1 MSCRKEPSI
10 ETTSMTC
17 RPRTVARTRS
27 ASQRAYCR
35 AASACSEPSSAT
47 RIVLIMAG
55 RSWPPLTPARA
66 RVQGRPLQ
74 TAGGPLRG
82 EAAMSRRDEALCEEL
97 KEVARRLG
105 MQVREE
111 VLLREVGYR
120 VRSGACRVRG
130 AEVIFLDRH
139 LQPAE
144 RLEVL
149 LDALAGR
156 DLEGLYVS
164 PALRRLVERRSG

>member
-1 MSCRKEPSI
+1 MPRQD
-10 ETTSMTC
+10 ET
-17 RPRTVARTRS
+17 
-27 ASQRAYCR
+27 
-35 AASACSEPSSAT
+35 
-47 RIVLIMAG
+47 
-55 RSWPPLTPARA
+55 
-66 RVQGRPLQ
+66 
-74 TAGGPLRG
+74 
-82 EAAMSRRDEALCEEL
+82 LCEEL

-105 MQVREE
+105 VQVREE

-130 AEVIFLDRH
+130 DDVVFLDRH

-164 PALRRLVERRSG
+164 PALRRLVERRSGTAG